1 MNELSKKIVEDA
13 IDEIN
18 LDLEADSQLL
28 KDSNTLLLSSSSK
41 LDSLSLVRLLL
52 TIERM
57 IEERFGSA
65 VSVVDESSF
74 ESEVS
79 PFLSVGSLISH
90 VENLLAVK

>member
-1 MNELSKKIVEDA
+1 MNEVSKKIVEDA

-18 LDLEADSQLL
+18 LDLDTDAQLL
-28 KDSNTLLLSSSSK
+28 KDSNALLLSPSSK

-52 TIERM
+52 TIERI
-57 IEERFGSA
+57 IEERTGSA

-90 VENLLAVK
+90 VEYLLAAK